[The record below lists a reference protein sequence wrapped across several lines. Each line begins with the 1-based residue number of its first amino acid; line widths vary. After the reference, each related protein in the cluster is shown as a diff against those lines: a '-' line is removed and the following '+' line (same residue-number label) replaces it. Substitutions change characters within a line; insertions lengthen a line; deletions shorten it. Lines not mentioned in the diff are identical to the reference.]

1 MPSAARPPRDP
12 GATPLEIAVSSA
24 EDLEREWTDHV
35 THGLG
40 LLLNDFDK
48 VPLTAPARQALNAAR
63 CHLLYAQQQIRILY
77 NEFLEAN
84 AGHVYVYRCVPVPK
98 QLLSDIEGSKGRL
111 AVYTWLQ
118 SCYRVDPRISI
129 KRLAGL
135 CKMAEDDV
143 RSAIRWLCDAGWL
156 RIEAI
161 PGSANAYI
169 PLTTK
174 QEGTGN

>member
-24 EDLEREWTDHV
+24 EDLERAWTYHV
-35 THGLG
+35 THGLD
-40 LLLNDFDK
+40 LFLNDFDK
-48 VPLTAPARQALNAAR
+48 VPLTAPASQSLTAAR
-63 CHLLYAQQQIRILY
+63 RHLQAAQEQIRILSA
-77 NEFLEAN
+77 EFLVSN
-84 AGHVYVYRCVPVPK
+84 AGHVYQCVPVPK

-174 QEGTGN
+174 QEGAGN